1 MRGGLAVTPAEGVL
15 MKSWFRHACC
25 VLAFGILSL
34 VPAIL
39 ASAANPLDEAV
50 SAALASRG
58 AAFAEPCT
66 DEVFVRRLYL
76 DLLGTF
82 PLPKEAEAFLR
93 SKDPDKRAALVDQ
106 LFLRKEY
113 ADYWSLRWGDILRI
127 KSEFPI
133 NLWPNA
139 VQAYHRWVHQA
150 LRENMSWD
158 RFARA
163 LLTASGSN
171 FRDPPVNFYRA
182 VAARDPASLAKTAAL
197 TFLGTRLESW
207 PEEAQADLAAFFSRV
222 AYKRTLEWKEEIV
235 SSNPLAAGELRVRL
249 PHGRTV
255 VVSEAAD
262 PRTVFADWLTAP
274 ENPWFA
280 RALVNRVWYW
290 LLGTG
295 ITEPAD
301 AIPWGGGGRPADAG
315 AGEGVMRVLE
325 QEFRSSGCDVRSL
338 LSLILTSRT
347 YQQASEMLPKETPA
361 ELAFAR
367 YSIRRLD
374 AEILADALTW
384 LGGVGPAYSS
394 PIPEPFTYVPDSQ
407 PTIALSD
414 GSITSP
420 FLVRFG
426 RPSRDTGLLSERNNQ
441 PSEEQALY
449 LLNSTEVRKRIE
461 ASPVLRPIYNMP
473 KAQRTEQ
480 VRRIYFVLLDRLPR
494 AEELELVAAYAAKTG
509 DGSQAARDLAWA
521 LINSKEF
528 LYRH

>member
-1 MRGGLAVTPAEGVL
+1 MKPLFARACGMIAFAV
-15 MKSWFRHACC
+15 
-25 VLAFGILSL
+25 LSL
-34 VPAIL
+34 VPASM

-50 SAALASRG
+50 SAALSSRG
-58 AAFAEPCT
+58 AALAEPCT
-66 DEVFVRRLYL
+66 DEVFVRRVYL

-82 PLPKEAEAFLR
+82 PRPKEAEAFLR
-93 SKDPDKRAALVDQ
+93 SRDPDKRAALVRE
-106 LFLRKEY
+106 LFLREEY
-113 ADYWSLRWGDILRI
+113 ADYWSLRWGDVLRI

-139 VQAYHRWVHQA
+139 VQAYHRWIHQA

-163 LLTASGSN
+163 LLTTSGSN

-182 VAARDPASLAKTAAL
+182 VAARDPASLAKAAAL

-207 PEEAQADLAAFFSRV
+207 PAEVQADLAAFFSRV
-222 AYKRTLEWKEEIV
+222 AWKRTLEWKEEIV
-235 SSNPLAAGELRVRL
+235 YSNPSAAGELRTRL
-249 PHGRTV
+249 PDGRAV
-255 VVSEAAD
+255 VVAEGAD
-262 PRTVFADWLTAP
+262 PRPIFADWLTGP
-274 ENPWFA
+274 ENPWFV

-315 AGEGVMRVLE
+315 AGEGVMRILE
-325 QEFRSSGCDVRSL
+325 REFRASGCDLRSL
-338 LSLILTSRT
+338 LALILTSRT
-347 YQQASEMLPKETPA
+347 YQQSSLLQPEDTPA

-367 YSIRRLD
+367 YAIRRLD
-374 AEILADALTW
+374 AEIIADALTW
-384 LGGVGPAYSS
+384 LGGVGPGYSS

-426 RPSRDTGLLSERNNQ
+426 RPSRDTGLLSERSNQ

-449 LLNSTEVRKRIE
+449 LLNSSEVRRRIE
-461 ASPVLRPIYNMP
+461 ASPVLKPLYNMP
-473 KAQRTEQ
+473 KAQRSEQ
-480 VRRIYFVLLDRLPR
+480 VRRIYFVLLDRLPT
-494 AEELELVAAYAAKTG
+494 AEELELVAAHAAATG
-509 DGSQAARDLAWA
+509 DAAQAARDLAWV
-521 LINSKEF
+521 LVNSKEF